1 MSDDTWRVIIAP
13 DSFKGSI
20 DARRAAEAIA
30 EGWRTVR
37 PHDTL
42 VLSPMA
48 DGGEGTLDAFAAA
61 VDGAMRMPV
70 TVVGPHD
77 TAVEAH
83 WLLLPAAE
91 DAPGGTAVVELA
103 STSGIELLGS
113 ARHPLT
119 AHTRG
124 FGQAI
129 SAALDHGVS
138 RLVLGIGSSASTD
151 LGLGMLTEL
160 GARFV
165 DRDGARVAFGAQGV
179 LEVASVDLSNLR
191 RMPTGGVTVLTDVV
205 NPLTGSRGA
214 AHVFGPQKGLSPAQ
228 VVEVDAAMA
237 RAARLLDAN
246 PASPGAGA
254 AGGVGFALLTWG
266 AELVSGAAAVSELT
280 GLADAIAAADYVIT
294 GEGSFDAQSAGGKAP
309 AIVAE
314 QARAAGVPVAL
325 VAGRVARSGDLSRY
339 HRVISLSE
347 LAGAPEASLASPQTW
362 LRAAG
367 RELAGSA

>member
-1 MSDDTWRVIIAP
+1 MSDDTWRVVIAP

-30 EGWRTVR
+30 EGWRAVR
-37 PHDTL
+37 PHDAL
-42 VLSPMA
+42 VISPMA

-61 VDGAMRMPV
+61 VDRAVRMPV
-70 TVVGPHD
+70 TVVGPD
-77 TAVEAH
+77 DAPVEAH

-91 DAPGGTAVVELA
+91 DSPGGTAVVELA

-113 ARHPLT
+113 ARHPLS

-151 LGLGMLTEL
+151 MGLGMLTEL

-165 DRDGARVAFGAQGV
+165 DRDGARVAFGAQG
-179 LEVASVDLSNLR
+179 LRAATGVDLSDLR
-191 RMPTGGVTVLTDVV
+191 RMPLGGAVVLTDVGG
-205 NPLTGSRGA
+205 PLTGDTGA

-228 VVEVDAAMA
+228 IVEVDTAMA
-237 RAARLLDAN
+237 HAARLLDAS

-254 AGGVGFALLTWG
+254 AGGVGFALLAWG
-266 AELVSGAAAVSELT
+266 AELVSGAMAVSELT
-280 GLADAIAAADYVIT
+280 GLADAISTADYVIT

-325 VAGRVARSGDLSRY
+325 VAGRVAGSELVGGY
-339 HRVISLSE
+339 HRVVSLSE
-347 LAGAPEASLASPQTW
+347 LAGTAQASLASPQTW
-362 LRAAG
+362 LGAAG
-367 RELAGSA
+367 RELAGTV